1 MSSVAPSSSFYD
13 RIINAIPMLARLQ
26 DWVIDLGQRKS
37 VMAWLYGLTFLE
49 SIIFPLPIDPL
60 FAGVVMARPK
70 QYIRLALIIGL
81 VSTLGG
87 VAGWAIGHLI
97 GDAVR
102 SWGWIGNDGKFAAVA
117 AGITAHG
124 WLFVLIGAFTPLPYK
139 VMAVSSGFLGIGV
152 IPMALASM
160 VGRTARFMLVAA
172 IVRHRSDNKK
182 AAFFSLILIG
192 LVVIF
197 WGVAH

>member
-1 MSSVAPSSSFYD
+1 
-13 RIINAIPMLARLQ
+13 
-26 DWVIDLGQRKS
+26 
-37 VMAWLYGLTFLE
+37 
-49 SIIFPLPIDPL
+49 
-60 FAGVVMARPK
+60 
-70 QYIRLALIIGL
+70 
-81 VSTLGG
+81 
-87 VAGWAIGHLI
+87 
-97 GDAVR
+97 
-102 SWGWIGNDGKFAAVA
+102 
-117 AGITAHG
+117 
-124 WLFVLIGAFTPLPYK
+124 
-139 VMAVSSGFLGIGV
+139 MAVSSGFLGIGV